1 MIWNFKCP
9 HPECGVPLEY
19 DGNEVLKCTNPECSV
34 TEVTIALKPTRSPY
48 LVEPNEE
55 TEY

>member
-55 TEY
+55 TE